1 MGEDLIG
8 DRIFFNNDKFAID
21 INGEVCKP
29 TIKEDM
35 CKCIFFYKHKE
46 KWVRFECLLCGIE
59 NATDEK
65 VESIKQFAKGFFI
78 KESEKSMI
86 TDEQGRE
93 WLLQKLYDE
102 GWKYYVKNIGDTA
115 FVTTKRPV
123 MNDGILDINSG
134 GHVKCINNISKIMP
148 KIECNEVLDI
158 AEELGIVD
166 WSKIEVDTP
175 IFVRNS
181 IAEVWKCRYFAKY
194 EDGKVYTWRDGKTSW
209 SNVVS
214 DRPVAWGYAEL
225 AFKG

>member
-29 TIKEDM
+29 TIEEDV

-78 KESEKSMI
+78 KESENSMI
-86 TDEQGRE
+86 TDKQGRE
-93 WLLQKLYDE
+93 WLLQKLYDA
-102 GWKYYVKNIGDTA
+102 GWRYYAKNVGGTA
-115 FVTTKRPV
+115 FLTTKKPII
-123 MNDGILDINSG
+123 NQGILEITSG
-134 GHVKCINNISKIMP
+134 GTTRCINNISEIMP
-148 KIECNEVLDI
+148 VIDRNGLVDI

-166 WSKIEVDTP
+166 WSKVKVDTP
-175 IFVRNS
+175 VLVSLGDNS
-181 IAEVWKCRYFAKY
+181 WLCRYFADFKN
-194 EDGKVYTWRDGKTSW
+194 GIVYTWSNGATSW
-209 SNVVS
+209 SVTKREHK
-214 DRPVAWGYAEL
+214 DAWGCAKLAEV
-225 AFKG
+225 

>member
-29 TIKEDM
+29 TIKEDV

-86 TDEQGRE
+86 TDKQGRE
-93 WLLQKLYDE
+93 WLLQKLYDD
-102 GWKYYVKNIGDTA
+102 GWKYYVKNIGDTV

-134 GHVKCINNISKIMP
+134 GHVKCINNISKMMP
-148 KIECNEVLDI
+148 KIERNEVLDI
-158 AEELGIVD
+158 AEEIGIVD
-166 WSKIEVDTP
+166 WSKVKVDTP
-175 IFVRNS
+175 VLVSVNG
-181 IAEVWKCRYFAKY
+181 VKWYKRYFAKADCY
-194 EDGKVYTWRDGKTSW
+194 DVYVWNKGATSW
-209 SNVVS
+209 SIENVN
-214 DRPVAWGYAEL
+214 DTEAWNYIKLAEV
-225 AFKG
+225 